1 MFSDRILEAR
11 MLRDLILRK
20 IEIDENY
27 LAELLNFPNNPSLVI
42 FNDSDVTNEF
52 LKRLRTLAG
61 PNGLT
66 IYKAMLIKANVSVH
80 DS

>member
-11 MLRDLILRK
+11 RLRDLILDK
-20 IEIDENY
+20 IRIDEAP
-27 LAELLNFPNNPSLVI
+27 LGELLNFPNNPSLII
-42 FNDSDVTNEF
+42 FNDSDVTDEF
-52 LKRLRTLAG
+52 LKRLRALAG

-66 IYKAMLIKANVSVH
+66 IYKIMLIRANVSVH